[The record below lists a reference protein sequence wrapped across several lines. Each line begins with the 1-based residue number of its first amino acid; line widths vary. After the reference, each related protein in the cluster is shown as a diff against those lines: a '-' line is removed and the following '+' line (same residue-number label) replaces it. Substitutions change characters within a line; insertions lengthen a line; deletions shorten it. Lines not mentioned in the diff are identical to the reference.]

1 MASRRLNDNGRRAP
15 AALAPFGIK
24 RMIGKEKSRLG
35 AASDGDAALKEKSR
49 QSQGQIHLRARPCD
63 RALGILR
70 LQIAIP
76 RNRNGPEE
84 KP

>member
-1 MASRRLNDNGRRAP
+1 MAI
-15 AALAPFGIK
+15 AAEPGGA
-24 RMIGKEKSRLG
+24 G
-35 AASDGDAALKEKSR
+35 AARYQAYDRQREMAWSQSDCDAALKEKSR